1 VRWSACACVS
11 ISRLT
16 VYPFSL
22 TRARRESAVPVDI
35 AFLAGSKSS
44 TGSMMTA
51 VLVAGSAMTYCHVA
65 VWGSKQVWTIGSE
78 DMM

>member
-1 VRWSACACVS
+1 
-11 ISRLT
+11 
-16 VYPFSL
+16 
-22 TRARRESAVPVDI
+22 VDI